1 MRGGEEREEAT
12 DLYRL
17 AASICEQVLGNKCVM
32 YAKVLKEFAEHMESR
47 H

>member
-12 DLYRL
+12 ELYRL

-32 YAKVLKEFAEHMESR
+32 YSKVLKEFAEHMESR